1 MNWNNKY
8 TVFIML
14 ELGLLLALA
23 LVQGCSLRAYS
34 DNRPVNFVDAPPT
47 PVIDREVNRQ
57 FLETNHLDSS
67 YEVNGGLRLE
77 RIEAVAMEGI
87 PTPAANYV
95 ALLILNHTEE
105 PINFDDIGFGIQIC
119 QYEPASSQWN
129 KVVLPY
135 VPEKKSITLPPK
147 TEGFNSK
154 VLNSWEFNDRDFVNV
169 DSNVIRIFIRGLGEN
184 SNKHYAAFIDL
195 TLQK

>member
-8 TVFIML
+8 TVFML

-34 DNRPVNFVDAPPT
+34 DNRPVTFVDIPST
-47 PVIDREVNRQ
+47 PIIDREVNRQ
-57 FLETNHLDSS
+57 FLETNRLDSS

-77 RIEAVAMEGI
+77 RIQAVAMEGI
-87 PTPAANYV
+87 PAPSANYV

-105 PINFDDIGFGIQIC
+105 PINFDDIGFGIQVF

-154 VLNSWEFNDRDFVNV
+154 VLNSWEFKDRDFVNV